1 MKVGNPLKGKGHRE
15 LNCEL
20 YETCLDFA
28 ARENWKAFNCEGC
41 QKDKHANTEIDKQ
54 ADIKFCACGRVTI
67 HPNSKLCASCMSR
80 LSHKNRKASQK
91 PVNRAKTKTEGH
103 KPQKS
108 TKPAQRQADGACTVN
123 FGEYASVLSEIENLA
138 KEEVRPLN
146 YQIIH
151 MLKEQLKIKN
161 LPKGNLSI

>member
-15 LNCEL
+15 LNCDL
-20 YETCLDFA
+20 YETCLDLA
-28 ARENWKAFNCEGC
+28 AKNNWKAFNCEGC
-41 QKDKHANTEIDKQ
+41 LKDKLTNPEIEKHV
-54 ADIKFCACGRVTI
+54 DIKLCACGNPVI
-67 HPNSKLCASCMSR
+67 HANSRLCASCMGK
-80 LSHKNRKASQK
+80 LAHKKKKAPEK
-91 PVNRAKTKTEGH
+91 PVKPPKTKTEGC

-108 TKPAQRQADGACTVN
+108 TKPVQRQAGEICTVD
-123 FGEYASVLSEIENLA
+123 FEEYVSVLSDIKKLA

-161 LPKGNLSI
+161 PPKGISPI